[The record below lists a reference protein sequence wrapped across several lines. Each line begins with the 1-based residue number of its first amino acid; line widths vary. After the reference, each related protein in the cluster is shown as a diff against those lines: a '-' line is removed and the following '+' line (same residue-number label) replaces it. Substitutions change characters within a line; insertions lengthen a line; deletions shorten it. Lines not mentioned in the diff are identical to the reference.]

1 VNISISEREN
11 TREINV
17 LGELDKSDDIHHLL
31 AALKTRPGYGIKL
44 SLYDAHTLPA
54 TIVEGLVSLLDA
66 GVNLK
71 IDVYHSYLVRFLGQL
86 GLAVNY
92 VPRQSIKKTNAC
104 FSVVALAGSAESLD
118 KILFI
123 TEHLP
128 KAEVAVFIVQHIR
141 EDVENYLDQ
150 LLKVRTDY
158 QVIMPQHMLAVQPAT
173 IYIAPPG
180 HHLKVSNGLIYLTRD
195 GKVNMARPSIDV
207 LFDSLA
213 TEYGAQVLAVLLCGF
228 GNDGIKGIAKLR
240 DKGACVL
247 LESSEE
253 CGEARVLPENAQKSG
268 AYDYCLEKE
277 GLACFLAAA
286 LVGRKKTVPPQLLDL
301 LLNALFVRYGYD
313 FSSYQQ
319 GMLLRRISHLM
330 ETMDCAGFFEFQ
342 RDLFSDPGVFERF
355 FVEVSINVSSF
366 FRHPEQFSLLREHIL
381 PYLNS
386 FPMIKI
392 WSAGCASGEE
402 AYSLAILLDELGM
415 LEKSQIFATDL
426 NQFVLQQAKSG
437 LFSLPALD
445 NNRNNYLDSGG
456 TRLFDAYVLNNGHYL
471 EIKPRYRERIL
482 FHHHSLVHDGVFNE
496 FQLILCRNVIIYFQ
510 GDLQNK
516 VFMRFSRSLH
526 PDGFLLMGP
535 SDGLSIG
542 SGEQFFAKFENKP
555 CVFRLK

>member
-1 VNISISEREN
+1 VNISVSDRAK
-11 TREINV
+11 TREVNV
-17 LGELDKSDDIHHLL
+17 IGELEKSEDVRHLL
-31 AALKTRPGYGIKL
+31 TALKIPQGYCVKL

-54 TIVEGLVSLLDA
+54 LVVEALVSLLDA
-66 GVNLK
+66 KIALK

-86 GLAVNY
+86 GLPVNY
-92 VPRQSIKKTNAC
+92 VPRQSLKKQNEH

-123 TEHLP
+123 IEHFP
-128 KAEVAVFIVQHIR
+128 KAEVAVFIVQHIG
-141 EDVENYLDQ
+141 EDVENHLDQ

-158 QVIMPQHMLAVQPAT
+158 QVIMPQHLLQVQPAT

-180 HHLKVSNGLIYLTRD
+180 HHLKVSNGLVYLTRD

-207 LFDSLA
+207 LFESLA

-228 GNDGIKGIAKLR
+228 GSDGVKGIAKLR
-240 DKGACVL
+240 DKGATVL
-247 LESSEE
+247 LEASEE
-253 CGEARVLPENAQKSG
+253 CGEAGVLPENARKSG
-268 AYDYCLEKE
+268 AYDYCLERE
-277 GLACFLAAA
+277 GLVCFLAAA
-286 LVGRKKTVPPQLLDL
+286 LVGRKKKVSPQLLDL
-301 LLNALFVRYGYD
+301 LLSALFVRYGYD
-313 FSSYQQ
+313 FSNYQQ
-319 GMLLRRISHLM
+319 GMLLRRIAHLM
-330 ETMDCAGFFEFQ
+330 ETLDYADFFEFQ
-342 RDLFSDPGVFERF
+342 RDLFTDPAVFERF
-355 FVEVSINVSSF
+355 FVEISINVTSF
-366 FRHPEQFSLLREHIL
+366 FRHPEQFSLLRNHIL

-392 WSAGCASGEE
+392 WSAGCSSGEE

-437 LFSLPALD
+437 LFSLAALD
-445 NNRNNYLDSGG
+445 KNRNNYMDSGG
-456 TRLFDAYVLNNGHYL
+456 THLFDTYVLNNGHYL
-471 EIKPRYRERIL
+471 EIKPRYRERVL

-526 PDGFLLMGP
+526 ADGFLMMGP

-542 SGEQFFAKFENKP
+542 KGEQFFTKFDNEP